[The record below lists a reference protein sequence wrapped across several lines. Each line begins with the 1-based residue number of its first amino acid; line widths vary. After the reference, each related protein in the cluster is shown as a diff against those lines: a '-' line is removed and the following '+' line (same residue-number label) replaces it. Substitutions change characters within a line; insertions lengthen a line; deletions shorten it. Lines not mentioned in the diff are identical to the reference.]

1 MLSHFRLFM
10 KYFGHGFRPHMVAI
24 LIGDVLI
31 ALFETAG
38 ILLVIPLMG
47 LVLSPES
54 AVKSGIAGIVYRL
67 MREPPAGRFLVY
79 FSLLVALFYLVKS
92 LFHIWFIWWEHQL
105 LARWKNTICYRF
117 FCKILDADYQYHSSR
132 NSTAII
138 SIISGSVPGVVN
150 NFMFQ
155 TICLVSQIVVAIFL
169 FMLIAFRHPFL
180 TAVIAAI
187 FLILFKL
194 QSVVIR
200 HQITRSAGELETH
213 SRDNLFAIQQ
223 GVGAYK
229 DTKVNLKEWFFTNL
243 FTIANKKLMAAEGK
257 VVFYQNLPIAT
268 TELIVILITILS
280 FNMLVAAGDSAV
292 SITQDLSI
300 LVLLVFRFI
309 PVVNRSLTA
318 YSIIKAAIMPLHIL
332 TQEADA
338 VNYCAPLKRDES
350 DRWGRMDFKAGLA
363 LKDVTFSYSKN
374 APQALSGVD
383 LNIRRGEFVGIIGPS
398 GSGKSTLIAMMLGF
412 LKPETGSY
420 TIDGEVLD
428 EDRIRDL
435 RRLIGYVDQ
444 HPFIFDASV
453 MENVAFGIERDQIDR
468 GRVEQALRQ
477 AELWDLVA
485 SLENGMESSVGENGK
500 RMSGGQR
507 QRLAIARALYK
518 QPSVLILDEAT
529 SALDPD
535 TEYRLSHAIQGLKG
549 ALTIIA
555 IAHRLSTLRAC
566 DRLIMM
572 ENGRVADSGP
582 YQDLL
587 ERNAEFRHLVAISAF
602 IPEPQEETSTQVE
615 DLTS

>member
-10 KYFGHGFRPHMVAI
+10 KYFGHGFHPHMVAI

-31 ALFETAG
+31 ALFETVG

-47 LVLSPES
+47 LVLSPQS
-54 AVKSGIAGIVYRL
+54 AVKSGVTGILYRL
-67 MREPPAGRFLVY
+67 MGEPQTGHFLIY
-79 FSLLVALFYLVKS
+79 FSLLVALFYFVKS
-92 LFHIWFIWWEHQL
+92 IFHIWFSWWEHQL

-132 NSTAII
+132 NSSAIV
-138 SIISGSVPGVVN
+138 SIISGSVPSAVN

-155 TICLVSQIVVAIFL
+155 TISLVSQIVVAIFL
-169 FMLIAFRHPFL
+169 FMLIAFRHPVL
-180 TAVIAAI
+180 TAVIASV
-187 FLILFKL
+187 FLLLFKL
-194 QSVVIR
+194 QSIVIR
-200 HQITRSAGELETH
+200 HQITRAAGEFEGH
-213 SRDNLFAIQQ
+213 SLDNLFAIQQ

-229 DTKVNLKEWFFTNL
+229 DTKVNLKERFFTKL

-280 FNMLVAAGDSAV
+280 FNMLVAAGDSAI

-309 PVVNRSLTA
+309 PVINRSLTA
-318 YSIIKAAIMPLHIL
+318 YSVIKAAVVPLHIL

-338 VNYCAPLKRDES
+338 VNYRTPLKPDDSERLA
-350 DRWGRMDFKAGLA
+350 RMDFKADLA
-363 LKDVTFSYSKN
+363 LKDVVFSYSKN
-374 APQALSGVD
+374 SHPALRGVE
-383 LNIRRGEFVGIIGPS
+383 LNIRRGEFVGVIGPS
-398 GSGKSTLIAMMLGF
+398 GSGKSTLIALLLGF

-428 EDRIRDL
+428 EDRIRGL

-453 MENVAFGIERDQIDR
+453 MENVAFGIKRDEIDR
-468 GRVEQALRQ
+468 DRVEQALRQ
-477 AELWDLVA
+477 AELWDLVI
-485 SLENGMESSVGENGK
+485 SLEKGMETSVGENGK
-500 RMSGGQR
+500 RLSGGQR

-518 QPSVLILDEAT
+518 QPAILILDEAT
-529 SALDPD
+529 SALDPE
-535 TEYRLSHAIQGLKG
+535 TECRLSQAIQGLKG
-549 ALTIIA
+549 SLTIIA

-566 DRLIMM
+566 DRLVMM
-572 ENGRVADSGP
+572 ENGRIVDSGS
-582 YQDLL
+582 YQELL
-587 ERNAEFRHLVAISAF
+587 GRNADFRHLVEISAF
-602 IPEPQEETSTQVE
+602 IPEVKVG
-615 DLTS
+615 